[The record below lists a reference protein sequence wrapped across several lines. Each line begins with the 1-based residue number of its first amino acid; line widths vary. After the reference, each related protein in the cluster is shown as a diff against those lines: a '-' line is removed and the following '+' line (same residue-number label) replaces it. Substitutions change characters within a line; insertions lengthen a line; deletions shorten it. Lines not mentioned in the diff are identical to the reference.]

1 MNILLYTPAVPKQS
15 IHMDYLISCEPLEL
29 EYLYTVLEEKHSIF
43 FLENGKERA
52 LFKKIA
58 SDHIK
63 MLCISCYINHTPYIL
78 SLVQRLKN
86 DFPAL
91 YIAVGGVY
99 AEVVPEHF
107 FSPFI
112 DAVVFGNH
120 LSAISIIADSVS
132 SQSNLDEVEGAA
144 FRSKD
149 FQMQPVK
156 SVSQNVPIP
165 KRILFDKNPGRYHY
179 LYFKAC
185 ATLKTA
191 SGCPGKCSFCF
202 CRKLNGGSYSARPM
216 LEVVDEI
223 EGLSAENIFI
233 VDDTFLTGTKRLE
246 IFCDELEKRKI
257 RKTFIAYGT
266 AHFISQHPELIER
279 LKNNGLSALIV
290 GFEYITNAGLQAVN
304 KGASIT
310 DNENTITV
318 CQQLDIELFALFIC
332 DTDWHHSDFWK
343 LAIYIRKNK
352 IRFATFSTPTIFP
365 KTDVAIEQN
374 TVFDVQLLWR
384 YDLLRL
390 HGKPKHISTSSYY
403 LWLFFLYLLPAMSF
417 SSLRHFLSRY
427 GFFKGVGAIVESS
440 FFGVAYLFKL
450 LSWK

>member
-1 MNILLYTPAVPKQS
+1 MNILLYTPVVPKQS
-15 IHMDYLISCEPLEL
+15 IRMDYLISCEPLEL
-29 EYLYTVLEEKHSIF
+29 EYLYTVLEEKHSVF

-52 LFKKIA
+52 LFNKIA
-58 SDHIK
+58 SDQIT

-78 SLVQRLKN
+78 SLVQRLKKN
-86 DFPAL
+86 FPAL
-91 YIAVGGVY
+91 FIAVGGVY

-112 DAVVFGNH
+112 DVVVFGNH
-120 LSAISIIADSVS
+120 LSAISVIADSVS
-132 SQSNLDEVEGAA
+132 VQRQLEMVEGAA

-156 SVSQNVPIP
+156 SVSQHVPIP
-165 KRILFDKNPGRYHY
+165 KRILFDKNPDRYHY

-191 SGCPGKCSFCF
+191 AGCPGKCSFCF
-202 CRKLNGGSYSARPM
+202 CRKLNGGSYSARPIA
-216 LEVVDEI
+216 EVVDEI

-246 IFCDELEKRKI
+246 TFCDELEKRKI

-266 AHFISQHPELIER
+266 AHFISRHPELIER

-304 KGASIT
+304 KGATIA
-310 DNENTITV
+310 DNDNTIAL
-318 CQQLDIELFALFIC
+318 CRQLDIELFALFIC
-332 DTDWHHSDFWK
+332 DTDWHHRDFFK

-374 TVFDVQLLWR
+374 TVFDIKLLWR

-390 HGKPKHISTSSYY
+390 HGKPKHISTISYY

-417 SSLRHFLSRY
+417 SSLRHFLLRY
-427 GFFKGVGAIVESS
+427 GFLKGIGAIIESS
-440 FFGVAYLFKL
+440 FFGVVYFFKL